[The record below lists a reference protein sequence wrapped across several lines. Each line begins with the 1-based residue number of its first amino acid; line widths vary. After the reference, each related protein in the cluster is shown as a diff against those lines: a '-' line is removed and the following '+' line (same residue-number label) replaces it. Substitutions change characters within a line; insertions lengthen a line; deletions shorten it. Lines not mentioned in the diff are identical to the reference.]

1 MCIELQVL
9 KESNKLIN
17 FELSVLT
24 NELKTPAE
32 LNTNSQKQAEELK
45 TQLSTASE
53 HKKQTTKSY
62 EKDKKRYKLLQK
74 YGDVLNQIE
83 KLLEIHAVSTEDLSM
98 EELAQKL
105 EYLAKTRKFNYSQIS
120 FTTYQNLFSDITSKL
135 LEVESK
141 FQNGEIK
148 EADASAEI
156 KALKFKLNQNTHNI
170 PTELTYSKESLSDL
184 IDSYESCYNNPKGL
198 ATNKDGINEPLINPE
213 SKLIF
218 ENLNNRTQ
226 ELNFEVSELK
236 IQVANFE
243 PQVDLSTLTEKL
255 KSTDT
260 IFDATNFDVDGA
272 SYAVND
278 LSNLTNNL
286 YNEQLDKNKDHEKL
300 SNEIKSATAKTTDMT
315 TVSIKQMSEITFK
328 QAQKRADK
336 VIDEVENLQ
345 ELSEGE
351 NSLPQSVG
359 EKHTEAILDQLADDA
374 EYCNK
379 LSAQPDVENV
389 FNNVERTEEAQEK
402 VEQVQ
407 EHFSNLTKEEQA
419 LLQLKLEQEKEEA

>member
-17 FELSVLT
+17 HELTVLS
-24 NELKTPAE
+24 NNIKNPIESSIDSK
-32 LNTNSQKQAEELK
+32 KQADELK

-53 HKKQTTKSY
+53 HKKTTAKTY
-62 EKDKKRYKLLQK
+62 EKDKKRFKLLQK

-98 EELAQKL
+98 EELAEKL
-105 EYLAKTRKFNYSQIS
+105 EYLVKTRKFNYSQIS

-156 KALKFKLNQNTHNI
+156 KALKIKLNQNTHNV
-170 PTELTYSKESLSDL
+170 PTELMYSKESLSEL
-184 IDSYESCYNNPKGL
+184 IDSYDSCYNNPKQIISS
-198 ATNKDGINEPLINPE
+198 KDDEKDSLINPE

-218 ENLNNRTQ
+218 ENLNNKTK
-226 ELNFEVSELK
+226 ELNIEVSQLQTK
-236 IQVANFE
+236 ITNFE

-255 KSTDT
+255 KSTDKM
-260 IFDATNFDVDGA
+260 FDVANFDPDSV
-272 SYAVND
+272 SVAVSD
-278 LSNLTNNL
+278 LSTLTNNL
-286 YNEQLDKNKDHEKL
+286 HNEQLDKNKDHEKL
-300 SNEIKSATAKTTDMT
+300 SNEIKSATAKTTDIAS
-315 TVSIKQMSEITFK
+315 VSIKQLSEITFK

-359 EKHTEAILDQLADDA
+359 EKHTEAILDQLADDE

-379 LSAQPDVENV
+379 LSAQPDVENA
-389 FNNVERTEEAQEK
+389 FNNTAKTEQAQEK
-402 VEQVQ
+402 IEKVQ
-407 EHFSNLTKEEQA
+407 EHFANLTKEEQA
-419 LLQLKLEQEKEEA
+419 LLQLKLEQEKED